1 MYEFIPYS
9 YLCELLILFIWH
21 KYWPPVLVQVLRMT
35 RVRTFLQ
42 VNILISLPMLNH
54 FRHFWNNLLSIDFNL
69 LPQPPGLPRLSQGC
83 GFHWA
88 AGPRLG
94 ELYIM
99 TSCEMF
105 LFWLWRNSHG
115 GGFSDNDIVT
125 TRLPTSSCWCPSWTR
140 ASTTSSSSPSRC
152 TTSPAALLGL
162 GEQADKPTLKAR
174 SGPNFV
180 G

>member
-1 MYEFIPYS
+1 MCINNAV
-9 YLCELLILFIWH
+9 YLTQILT
-21 KYWPPVLVQVLRMT
+21 PVLVQVLRMT

-42 VNILISLPMLNH
+42 VNILISLPMLIDS
-54 FRHFWNNLLSIDFNL
+54 RHFWNILLSIDFNL
-69 LPQPPGLPRLSQGC
+69 LPQVFLGCPKAADSTEPPDPDLVS
-83 GFHWA
+83 
-88 AGPRLG
+88 
-94 ELYIM
+94 YILWPPVKWSYFDFGKILM
-99 TSCEMF
+99 VEDF
-105 LFWLWRNSHG
+105 LIICN
-115 GGFSDNDIVT
+115 IVT